1 MDQTANVGNDTAPTE
16 EVSTVEQAKPQT
28 LEEIRKARV
37 EKLTPKLEVVEEPES
52 IEENIGE
59 TDVADANEE
68 VEEVEKI
75 DGIEEIED
83 GKNTKEVEGGE
94 GVLSQIDWDE
104 LDDDS
109 RSEIAIQAM
118 ELLPPEKLG
127 ELAKK
132 MGSGSGKRIGEL
144 TSQIKELKS
153 ELESKSAAL
162 SSSLDT
168 IIAPSNALASVTT
181 EDELESI
188 ETETK
193 RNIRFYQNWLAG
205 DEDTFEHKGT
215 EYTRSD
221 IVQYISSLQDRYD
234 DLPKQRKYLKRL
246 EVANN
251 EAKELDSKAKEEFPW
266 LGDDESETNVEYKKM
281 IGSEDMAVLTKV
293 APALAAK
300 LKYQLAHAA
309 TNMVKPKVTQNKKI
323 IIPRKLPKNAVS
335 GSTASNSRQTLESNQ
350 INKLKEAAKK
360 GNLIA
365 ARQLR
370 QLQINS
376 RYK

>member
-1 MDQTANVGNDTAPTE
+1 MSNIENGGNDTAPQE

-37 EKLTPKLEVVEEPES
+37 EKLTVEPT
-52 IEENIGE
+52 E
-59 TDVADANEE
+59 TATE
-68 VEEVEKI
+68 VEEVQSSEELEEVDSEESADEPELV
-75 DGIEEIED
+75 DGAESTEESE
-83 GKNTKEVEGGE
+83 EEGDQPQDE

-109 RSEIAIQAM
+109 RSQIAIQAM
-118 ELLPPEKLG
+118 EILPPEKLG

-153 ELESKSAAL
+153 ELESKNAAL

-168 IIAPSNALASVTT
+168 VIAPANALASVTT

-188 ETETK
+188 EKETK
-193 RNIRFYQNWLAG
+193 SNIRFYQKWLTG
-205 DEDTFEHKGT
+205 DEDVFEYQGK

-221 IVQYISSLQDRYD
+221 IGDYVSALQDRND
-234 DLPKQRKYLKRL
+234 ALPQQRKYLKKL
-246 EVANN
+246 H
-251 EAKELDSKAKEEFPW
+251 EAEEQAKQMKSKSSEEFSW
-266 LGDDESETNVEYKKM
+266 LSEDDSETNIAYKEM
-281 IGSEDMAVLTKV
+281 VSSEDMAIVSKI
-293 APALAAK
+293 APALAAR

-309 TNMVKPKVTQNKKI
+309 TNMVKPKVKKTKKI

-335 GSTASNSRQTLESNQ
+335 GTTASNSRNTVESNQ
-350 INKLKEAAKK
+350 IKTLREAANK

-365 ARQLR
+365 ARKLR
-370 QLQINS
+370 QIQINS

>member
-1 MDQTANVGNDTAPTE
+1 MEQETAIEGNDTALSEE

-37 EKLTPKLEVVEEPES
+37 EKLTPTPEVVEESKEVT
-52 IEENIGE
+52 EEEPTEEASEVEKTEE
-59 TDVADANEE
+59 TEVEETTEE
-68 VEEVEKI
+68 VEE
-75 DGIEEIED
+75 
-83 GKNTKEVEGGE
+83 GE

-109 RSEIAIQAM
+109 RSNIALQAM
-118 ELLPPEKLG
+118 EVLPPEKLG

-144 TSQIKELKS
+144 VSQVKELKS
-153 ELESKSAAL
+153 ELESKDAAL
-162 SSSLDT
+162 SGSLDKVIT
-168 IIAPSNALASVTT
+168 PSNALASVTT
-181 EDELESI
+181 EEELDNISK
-188 ETETK
+188 ETK
-193 RNIRFYQNWLAG
+193 DNIRFYQNWLAG
-205 DEDTFEHKGT
+205 DDDVFEHKGS

-221 IVQYISSLQDRYD
+221 IVQYISSLQDKYD
-234 DLPKQRKYLKRL
+234 ELPKQRKYLRRL
-246 EVANN
+246 ESATK
-251 EAKELDSKAKEEFPW
+251 EAEELNSKANEEFTW
-266 LGDDESETNVEYKKM
+266 LGDDASETHAEYKKM
-281 IGSEDMAVLTKV
+281 IGSEDMAIVSKI

-309 TNMVKPKVTQNKKI
+309 TNMVKPKVTRKKKI
-323 IIPRKLPKNAVS
+323 IIPRKAPQNAVS
-335 GSTASNSRQTLESNQ
+335 GSSASNSRQTKESNQ
-350 INKLKEAAKK
+350 IKQLREAASK

-376 RYK
+376 RYN

>member
-1 MDQTANVGNDTAPTE
+1 MDETATEGNDVALHE
-16 EVSTVEQAKPQT
+16 EDASTVEQAKPQT
-28 LEEIRKARV
+28 LEDIRKARV
-37 EKLTPKLEVVEEPES
+37 EKLTPTLETVEEPEEVK
-52 IEENIGE
+52 EEEPTEEVSEVEETEETEAGE
-59 TDVADANEE
+59 VTEE
-68 VEEVEKI
+68 VEES
-75 DGIEEIED
+75 
-83 GKNTKEVEGGE
+83 E

-104 LDDDS
+104 IDDDS
-109 RSEIAIQAM
+109 RSEIALQAM
-118 ELLPPEKLG
+118 EVLPPEKLG

-153 ELESKSAAL
+153 ELDSKNAAL

-168 IIAPSNALASVTT
+168 VIAPRNALASVTT

-188 ETETK
+188 EKETK
-193 RNIRFYQNWLAG
+193 DNIRYYQRWLAG
-205 DEDTFEHKGT
+205 DEDTFEYNGG
-215 EYTRSD
+215 EYTRGD
-221 IVQYISSLQDRYD
+221 IVQYISSLQDKYD
-234 DLPKQRKYLKRL
+234 DLPKQRKYLSRL
-246 EVANN
+246 ANAQK
-251 EAKELDSKAKEEFPW
+251 EAEELSSKAKEEFTW
-266 LGDDESETNVEYKKM
+266 IEDEESPTQLEYKKM
-281 IGSEDMAVLTKV
+281 ISSEDMAIVSKV

-309 TNMVKPKVTQNKKI
+309 TNMVKPKVTRKKKI
-323 IIPRKLPKNAVS
+323 IIPKKVPRNAVS
-335 GSTASNSRQTLESNQ
+335 GSTATNSRNTVESN
-350 INKLKEAAKK
+350 NVKKLKEAASK

>member
-1 MDQTANVGNDTAPTE
+1 MDQTANEGNDTALTE

-37 EKLTPKLEVVEEPES
+37 EKLSPTPQAVEEPTE
-52 IEENIGE
+52 
-59 TDVADANEE
+59 
-68 VEEVEKI
+68 
-75 DGIEEIED
+75 
-83 GKNTKEVEGGE
+83 TKEVEVTEEESDASDETEVTEETTEETEEETTAEAEEGE

-118 ELLPPEKLG
+118 EVLPPEKLG

-153 ELESKSAAL
+153 ELESKNAAL

-168 IIAPSNALASVTT
+168 VIAPSNALASVTT

-193 RNIRFYQNWLAG
+193 NNIRFYQNWLAG
-205 DEDTFEHKGT
+205 DEDTFEHQGS

-246 EVANN
+246 ENANN
-251 EAKELDSKAKEEFPW
+251 EAKELNSKAKEEFPW
-266 LGDDESETNVEYKKM
+266 LGDDESDTNVEYKKM

-309 TNMVKPKVTQNKKI
+309 TNMVKPKVTRKKKI

-335 GSTASNSRQTLESNQ
+335 GSTASNSRQTVESNQ
-350 INKLKEAAKK
+350 VKKLKEAAGK

>member
-1 MDQTANVGNDTAPTE
+1 MDQTANEGNDTALTEE

-28 LEEIRKARV
+28 LEEIRQARV
-37 EKLTPKLEVVEEPES
+37 EKLTPKPEVVEESEETQEEETEETVAESNTEIPEETQ
-52 IEENIGE
+52 EEEAEE
-59 TDVADANEE
+59 TTEE
-68 VEEVEKI
+68 VEE
-75 DGIEEIED
+75 
-83 GKNTKEVEGGE
+83 GE

-118 ELLPPEKLG
+118 EVLPPEKLG

-153 ELESKSAAL
+153 ELESKDAAL

-168 IIAPSNALASVTT
+168 VIAPTNALASVTT
-181 EDELESI
+181 EDELKNI
-188 ETETK
+188 EKETK
-193 RNIRFYQNWLAG
+193 ENIRFYQNWLAG
-205 DEDTFEHKGT
+205 DDDVFEYKGD
-215 EYTRSD
+215 EYTRAD
-221 IVQYISSLQDRYD
+221 IVKYISNLQDKYD

-246 EVANN
+246 ESAKE
-251 EAKELDSKAKEEFPW
+251 EAKELNSKALEEFSW
-266 LGDDESETNVEYKKM
+266 LEDDASEVHAEYKKM
-281 IGSEDMAVLTKV
+281 VSSEDMAIISKI
-293 APALAAK
+293 APAVSAR

-309 TNMVKPKVTQNKKI
+309 ANMVKPKVSRKKKI

-335 GSTASNSRQTLESNQ
+335 SSTSSNSRQTVESNQ
-350 INKLKEAAKK
+350 VKKLKEAAGK
-360 GNLIA
+360 GNLMA

>member
-1 MDQTANVGNDTAPTE
+1 MDEITANEGNDTALQEE
-16 EVSTVEQAKPQT
+16 EVSTVEQAKPRT
-28 LEEIRKARV
+28 LEDIRKARV
-37 EKLTPKLEVVEEPES
+37 EKLTPKPEVVEESEEVTEEEPTEEASEVEETEETES
-52 IEENIGE
+52 EE
-59 TDVADANEE
+59 TTEE
-68 VEEVEKI
+68 VEES
-75 DGIEEIED
+75 
-83 GKNTKEVEGGE
+83 E

-109 RSEIAIQAM
+109 RSQIAIQAM
-118 ELLPPEKLG
+118 EVLPPEKLG

-153 ELESKSAAL
+153 ELDSKNAVL
-162 SSSLDT
+162 SSSLDKV
-168 IIAPSNALASVTT
+168 ISPVGSLASVTT
-181 EDELESI
+181 EEALDDI
-188 ETETK
+188 EKETK
-193 RNIRFYQNWLAG
+193 DNIRFYQNWLAG
-205 DEDTFEHKGT
+205 DDDVFEHKGS

-221 IVQYISSLQDRYD
+221 IVQYISSLQDKYD
-234 DLPKQRKYLKRL
+234 DLPKQRKYLRRL
-246 EVANN
+246 NDATK
-251 EAKELDSKAKEEFPW
+251 EAEELNSKAVEEFSW
-266 LGDDESETNVEYKKM
+266 FTDEESETHAEYKKM
-281 IGSEDMAVLTKV
+281 VSSEDMAIVSKV

-309 TNMVKPKVTQNKKI
+309 TNMVKPKATRKKKI
-323 IIPRKLPKNAVS
+323 IIPRKAPQNATT
-335 GSTASNSRQTLESNQ
+335 GSTASNSRQTVESNQ
-350 INKLKEAAKK
+350 VKQLREAAQK

>member
-1 MDQTANVGNDTAPTE
+1 MQISVMDQTENVGNDTAPSE

-28 LEEIRKARV
+28 LEEIRQARV
-37 EKLTPKLEVVEEPES
+37 EKLSPTQEQPEESEPVA
-52 IEENIGE
+52 EEE
-59 TDVADANEE
+59 ATEDVSE
-68 VEEVEKI
+68 VEETEVSEQ
-75 DGIEEIED
+75 EETAE
-83 GKNTKEVEGGE
+83 EVLGGE

-109 RSEIAIQAM
+109 RSQIAIQAM
-118 ELLPPEKLG
+118 EVLPPEKLG

-168 IIAPSNALASVTT
+168 VIAPTNALATVTT

-188 ETETK
+188 EKETK
-193 RNIRFYQNWLAG
+193 NNIRFYQNWLAG
-205 DEDTFEHKGT
+205 DDDIFEHRGS

-246 EVANN
+246 EKANKDA
-251 EAKELDSKAKEEFPW
+251 EELNSKAKDEFTW
-266 LGDDESETNVEYKKM
+266 LEDDESETNLEYRKM
-281 IGSEDMAVLTKV
+281 VSSEDMAIVAKV

-309 TNMVKPKVTQNKKI
+309 TNMVKPTVNRKKKI
-323 IIPRKLPKNAVS
+323 IIPRKLPKNALS
-335 GSTASNSRQTLESNQ
+335 GNTASNSRQTVESNQ
-350 INKLKEAAKK
+350 MKKLKEAAGK
-360 GNLIA
+360 GNLMA
-365 ARQLR
+365 ARQIR

>member
-1 MDQTANVGNDTAPTE
+1 MDETAIEGNDVALPE
-16 EVSTVEQAKPQT
+16 EDASTVEQAKPQT
-28 LEEIRKARV
+28 LEDIRKARV
-37 EKLTPKLEVVEEPES
+37 EKLTPTLETVEEPEEVK
-52 IEENIGE
+52 EEE
-59 TDVADANEE
+59 PTEEASE
-68 VEEVEKI
+68 VEET
-75 DGIEEIED
+75 EEAE
-83 GKNTKEVEGGE
+83 TEETTAEVEESE

-104 LDDDS
+104 IDDDS
-109 RSEIAIQAM
+109 RSEIALQAM
-118 ELLPPEKLG
+118 EVLPPEKLG

-144 TSQIKELKS
+144 TSQIKELKN
-153 ELESKSAAL
+153 ELDSKNAAL

-168 IIAPSNALASVTT
+168 VIAPSNALSSITT

-188 ETETK
+188 EKETK
-193 RNIRFYQNWLAG
+193 DNIRFYQKWLAG
-205 DEDTFEHKGT
+205 DDDTFEYKGG

-221 IVQYISSLQDRYD
+221 IVQYISSLQDKYD
-234 DLPKQRKYLKRL
+234 DLPKQRKYLSRL
-246 EVANN
+246 ANAQK
-251 EAKELDSKAKEEFPW
+251 EAEDLASKAKEEFTW
-266 LGDDESETNVEYKKM
+266 LEDDESETQLEYKKM
-281 IGSEDMAVLTKV
+281 IGSEDMAIVSKL

-309 TNMVKPKVTQNKKI
+309 TNMVKPITKKKKKI
-323 IIPRKLPKNAVS
+323 IIPKKVPQNAVS
-335 GSTASNSRQTLESNQ
+335 GSSATNSRNTVESN
-350 INKLKEAAKK
+350 NVKKLKEAASK

>member
-1 MDQTANVGNDTAPTE
+1 MDQTANEGNDTALTE

-37 EKLTPKLEVVEEPES
+37 EKLSPTPEVVEESEEAQEVEEES
-52 IEENIGE
+52 VDEIQTEAEETTEAEVEE
-59 TDVADANEE
+59 TTEE
-68 VEEVEKI
+68 VEE
-75 DGIEEIED
+75 
-83 GKNTKEVEGGE
+83 GE

-109 RSEIAIQAM
+109 RSQIAIQAM
-118 ELLPPEKLG
+118 EVLPPEKLG

-168 IIAPSNALASVTT
+168 VIAPSNALASVTT

-193 RNIRFYQNWLAG
+193 NNIRFYQNWLAG
-205 DEDTFEHKGT
+205 DEDTFEHQGS

-246 EVANN
+246 ENANN
-251 EAKELDSKAKEEFPW
+251 EAKELNSKAQEEFPW
-266 LGDDESETNVEYKKM
+266 LGDDESDTNVEYKKM

-309 TNMVKPKVTQNKKI
+309 TNMVKPKVTRKKKI

-335 GSTASNSRQTLESNQ
+335 GSTASNSRQTVESNQ
-350 INKLKEAAKK
+350 VKKLKEAAGK

>member
-1 MDQTANVGNDTAPTE
+1 MQISVMDQTENVGNDTAPSE

-28 LEEIRKARV
+28 LEEIRQARV
-37 EKLTPKLEVVEEPES
+37 EKLSPTQEQPEESEPVA
-52 IEENIGE
+52 EEE
-59 TDVADANEE
+59 ATEDVSE
-68 VEEVEKI
+68 VEETEVSEQ
-75 DGIEEIED
+75 EETAE
-83 GKNTKEVEGGE
+83 EVLGGE

-109 RSEIAIQAM
+109 RSQIAIQAM
-118 ELLPPEKLG
+118 EVLPPEKLG

-144 TSQIKELKS
+144 TSQIKELKG

-168 IIAPSNALASVTT
+168 VIAPTNALATVTT

-188 ETETK
+188 EKETK
-193 RNIRFYQNWLAG
+193 NNIRFYQNWLAG
-205 DEDTFEHKGT
+205 DDDIFEHRGS

-221 IVQYISSLQDRYD
+221 IVQYISSLQDKYD

-246 EVANN
+246 EKANKDA
-251 EAKELDSKAKEEFPW
+251 EELNSKAKDEFTW
-266 LGDDESETNVEYKKM
+266 LEDDESETNLEYRKM
-281 IGSEDMAVLTKV
+281 VSSEDMAIVAKV

-309 TNMVKPKVTQNKKI
+309 TNMVKPTVNRKKKI
-323 IIPRKLPKNAVS
+323 IIPRKLPKNALS
-335 GSTASNSRQTLESNQ
+335 GNTASNSRQTVESNQ
-350 INKLKEAAKK
+350 MKKLKEAAGK
-360 GNLIA
+360 GNLMA
-365 ARQLR
+365 ARQIR

>member
-1 MDQTANVGNDTAPTE
+1 MDEITANEGNDTALQEE
-16 EVSTVEQAKPQT
+16 EVSTVEQAKPRT
-28 LEEIRKARV
+28 LEDIRKARV
-37 EKLTPKLEVVEEPES
+37 EKLTPKPEAVEESEEVTEEEPTEEASEVEETEETES
-52 IEENIGE
+52 EE
-59 TDVADANEE
+59 TTEE
-68 VEEVEKI
+68 VEES
-75 DGIEEIED
+75 
-83 GKNTKEVEGGE
+83 E

-109 RSEIAIQAM
+109 RSQIAIQAM
-118 ELLPPEKLG
+118 EVLPPEKLG

-153 ELESKSAAL
+153 ELDSKNAAL
-162 SSSLDT
+162 SSSLDKV
-168 IIAPSNALASVTT
+168 ISPVGSLASVTT
-181 EDELESI
+181 EEALDEI
-188 ETETK
+188 EKETK
-193 RNIRFYQNWLAG
+193 DNIRFYQNWLAG
-205 DEDTFEHKGT
+205 DDDVFEHKGS

-221 IVQYISSLQDRYD
+221 IVQYISSLQDKYD
-234 DLPKQRKYLKRL
+234 DLPKQRKYLRRL
-246 EVANN
+246 NDATK
-251 EAKELDSKAKEEFPW
+251 EAEELNSKAVEEFSW
-266 LGDDESETNVEYKKM
+266 FTDEESETHAEYKKM
-281 IGSEDMAVLTKV
+281 VSSEDMAIVSKV

-309 TNMVKPKVTQNKKI
+309 TNMVKPKVTRKKKI
-323 IIPRKLPKNAVS
+323 IIPRKAPQNATT
-335 GSTASNSRQTLESNQ
+335 GSTASNSRQTVESNQ
-350 INKLKEAAKK
+350 VKQLREAAQK

>member
-1 MDQTANVGNDTAPTE
+1 MDQTENVGNDTAPTE

-28 LEEIRKARV
+28 LDEIRQARV
-37 EKLTPKLEVVEEPES
+37 EKLSPTQEQPEESEPVA
-52 IEENIGE
+52 EEE
-59 TDVADANEE
+59 ATEDASE
-68 VEEVEKI
+68 VEEA
-75 DGIEEIED
+75 EETESEE
-83 GKNTKEVEGGE
+83 TTEEAEGGE

-109 RSEIAIQAM
+109 RSQIAIQAM
-118 ELLPPEKLG
+118 EVLPPEKLG

-144 TSQIKELKS
+144 TSQIKELKG

-168 IIAPSNALASVTT
+168 VIAPTNALATVTT

-188 ETETK
+188 EKETK
-193 RNIRFYQNWLAG
+193 NNIRFYQNWLAG
-205 DEDTFEHKGT
+205 DDDIFEHRGS

-221 IVQYISSLQDRYD
+221 IVQYISSLQDKYD

-246 EVANN
+246 EKANKDA
-251 EAKELDSKAKEEFPW
+251 EELNSKAKDEFTW
-266 LGDDESETNVEYKKM
+266 LEDDESETNLEYRKM
-281 IGSEDMAVLTKV
+281 VSSEDMAIVAKV

-309 TNMVKPKVTQNKKI
+309 TNMVKPTVNRKKKI
-323 IIPRKLPKNAVS
+323 IIPRKLPKNALS
-335 GSTASNSRQTLESNQ
+335 GNTASNSRQTVESNQ
-350 INKLKEAAKK
+350 MKKLKEAAGK
-360 GNLIA
+360 GNLMA
-365 ARQLR
+365 ARQIR

>member
-1 MDQTANVGNDTAPTE
+1 MDQTANEGNDTALSEE

-37 EKLTPKLEVVEEPES
+37 EKLSPTPQAVEEPTE
-52 IEENIGE
+52 
-59 TDVADANEE
+59 
-68 VEEVEKI
+68 
-75 DGIEEIED
+75 
-83 GKNTKEVEGGE
+83 TKEVEVTEEESDASDETEVMEETTEETEEETTAEAEEGE

-118 ELLPPEKLG
+118 EVLPPEKLG

-153 ELESKSAAL
+153 ELESKNAAL

-168 IIAPSNALASVTT
+168 VIAPSNALASVTT

-193 RNIRFYQNWLAG
+193 NNIRFYQNWLAG
-205 DEDTFEHKGT
+205 DEDTFEHQGS

-246 EVANN
+246 ENANN
-251 EAKELDSKAKEEFPW
+251 EAKELNSKAKDEFPW
-266 LGDDESETNVEYKKM
+266 LGDDESDTNVEYKRM

-309 TNMVKPKVTQNKKI
+309 TNMVKPKVTRKKKI

-335 GSTASNSRQTLESNQ
+335 GSTASNSRQTVESNQ
-350 INKLKEAAKK
+350 VKKLKEAAGK

>member
-1 MDQTANVGNDTAPTE
+1 MDEIAIEGNDTALQEE

-37 EKLTPKLEVVEEPES
+37 EKLTPTLETVEEPEEVK
-52 IEENIGE
+52 EEEPTEEASEVEE
-59 TDVADANEE
+59 TEQTETEEATEE
-68 VEEVEKI
+68 VEES
-75 DGIEEIED
+75 
-83 GKNTKEVEGGE
+83 E

-118 ELLPPEKLG
+118 EVLPPEKLG

-153 ELESKSAAL
+153 QLESKDAAL
-162 SSSLDT
+162 TGGLNKIVT
-168 IIAPSNALASVTT
+168 PSNALSSVNT
-181 EDELESI
+181 EEELNSI

-193 RNIRFYQNWLAG
+193 DNIRFYQNWLAG
-205 DEDTFEHKGT
+205 ENDTFEHRGT
-215 EYTRSD
+215 EYSRSD
-221 IVQYISSLQDRYD
+221 IVQYISSLQDKYD
-234 DLPKQRKYLKRL
+234 ELPKQRKYLRRL
-246 EVANN
+246 ASANK
-251 EAKELDSKAKEEFPW
+251 EAEELNSKAKEEFSW
-266 LGDDESETNVEYKKM
+266 LGDDASETYSEYTKM
-281 IGSEDMAVLTKV
+281 INSEDIAIVSRL
-293 APALAAK
+293 APALIAK

-309 TNMVKPKVTQNKKI
+309 ANMVKPKVTRKKKI
-323 IIPRKLPKNAVS
+323 IIPRKSPKNAVS
-335 GSTASNSRQTLESNQ
+335 GSSASNSRQTQETTKIKQ
-350 INKLKEAAKK
+350 LKEAAQK

-370 QLQINS
+370 QFQINS

>member
-1 MDQTANVGNDTAPTE
+1 MDQTANEGNDTALSEE

-37 EKLTPKLEVVEEPES
+37 EKLSPTPQAVEEPTE
-52 IEENIGE
+52 
-59 TDVADANEE
+59 
-68 VEEVEKI
+68 
-75 DGIEEIED
+75 
-83 GKNTKEVEGGE
+83 TKEVEVTEEESDASDETEVMEETTEETEEETTAEAEEGE

-118 ELLPPEKLG
+118 EVLPPEKLG

-153 ELESKSAAL
+153 ELESKNAAL

-168 IIAPSNALASVTT
+168 VIAPSNALASVTT

-193 RNIRFYQNWLAG
+193 NNIRFYQNWLAG
-205 DEDTFEHKGT
+205 DEDTFEHQGS

-246 EVANN
+246 ENANN
-251 EAKELDSKAKEEFPW
+251 EAKELNSKAKDEFPW
-266 LGDDESETNVEYKKM
+266 LGDDESDTNVEYKKM
-281 IGSEDMAVLTKV
+281 IGSEDMAVLTNV

-309 TNMVKPKVTQNKKI
+309 TNMVKPKVTRKKKI

-335 GSTASNSRQTLESNQ
+335 GSTASNSRQTVESNQ
-350 INKLKEAAKK
+350 VKKLKEAAGK

>member
-1 MDQTANVGNDTAPTE
+1 MDQTANEGNDTALTE

-37 EKLTPKLEVVEEPES
+37 EKLTPKLEVVEKPES
-52 IEENIGE
+52 IEENIEE
-59 TDVADANEE
+59 TDEANVTEE
-68 VEEVEKI
+68 T
-75 DGIEEIED
+75 EEIEETED
-83 GKNTKEVEGGE
+83 GENTKEVEGGE

-144 TSQIKELKS
+144 TSQIKELKGQ
-153 ELESKSAAL
+153 LESKDAAL
-162 SSSLDT
+162 TGSLEK
-168 IIAPSNALASVTT
+168 IIAPSGSLSSVTT
-181 EDELESI
+181 EEKLDQI
-188 ETETK
+188 EK
-193 RNIRFYQNWLAG
+193 DAKDSVRFYQNWLAG
-205 DEDTFEHKGT
+205 DDDVFEHNGN

-221 IVQYISSLQDRYD
+221 IVKYISSLQDTYD
-234 DLPKQRKYLKRL
+234 ELPKQRKYLRRL
-246 EVANN
+246 AEANE
-251 EAKELDSKAKEEFPW
+251 EAKVLDSRAKEEFSW
-266 LGDDESETNVEYKKM
+266 LGDEESETYSEYQRM
-281 IGSEDMAVLTKV
+281 ISSEDMAIVSKI
-293 APALAAK
+293 APAIAAK

-309 TNMVKPKVTQNKKI
+309 TNMVKPKSSTKKKI
-323 IIPRKLPKNAVS
+323 IIPRKLPQNAVS
-335 GSTASNSRQTLESNQ
+335 GSTASNSRQTRESNQ
-350 INKLKEAAKK
+350 VKQLREAAKK

>member
-1 MDQTANVGNDTAPTE
+1 MQISVMDQTEIVGNDTAPTE

-28 LEEIRKARV
+28 LDEIRQARV
-37 EKLTPKLEVVEEPES
+37 EKLSPKQEQPEESEPVA
-52 IEENIGE
+52 EEE
-59 TDVADANEE
+59 TTEDASE
-68 VEEVEKI
+68 VEET
-75 DGIEEIED
+75 EETESEE
-83 GKNTKEVEGGE
+83 TTEEAEGGE

-109 RSEIAIQAM
+109 RSQIAIQAM
-118 ELLPPEKLG
+118 EVLPPEKLG

-144 TSQIKELKS
+144 TSQIKELKG

-168 IIAPSNALASVTT
+168 VIAPISALATVTT

-188 ETETK
+188 EKETK
-193 RNIRFYQNWLAG
+193 NNIRFYQNWLAG
-205 DEDTFEHKGT
+205 DDDIFEHKGS

-221 IVQYISSLQDRYD
+221 IVQYISSLQDKYD

-246 EVANN
+246 EKANK
-251 EAKELDSKAKEEFPW
+251 EAEELNSKAKDEFTW
-266 LGDDESETNVEYKKM
+266 LEDDESETNLEYRKM
-281 IGSEDMAVLTKV
+281 VSSEDMAIIAKV

-309 TNMVKPKVTQNKKI
+309 TNMVKPTVNRKKKI
-323 IIPRKLPKNAVS
+323 IIPRKLPKNALS
-335 GSTASNSRQTLESNQ
+335 GNTASNSRQTVESNQ
-350 INKLKEAAKK
+350 MKKLKEAAGK
-360 GNLIA
+360 GNLMA
-365 ARQLR
+365 ARQIR

>member
-1 MDQTANVGNDTAPTE
+1 MDQTENEGNDTALPEE
-16 EVSTVEQAKPQT
+16 EVSIVEQAKPQT
-28 LEEIRKARV
+28 LEEIRQARV
-37 EKLTPKLEVVEEPES
+37 EKLTPKLETAEEPKEVAEEEPAEEVSEVEES
-52 IEENIGE
+52 EETEAGE
-59 TDVADANEE
+59 VTEE
-68 VEEVEKI
+68 VEES
-75 DGIEEIED
+75 
-83 GKNTKEVEGGE
+83 E

-104 LDDDS
+104 LDDNS

-118 ELLPPEKLG
+118 EVLPPEKLG

-153 ELESKSAAL
+153 ELEGKSAAL

-168 IIAPSNALASVTT
+168 VIAPTNALASVTT
-181 EDELESI
+181 EDELKNI

-193 RNIRFYQNWLAG
+193 SNIRFYQNWLAG
-205 DEDTFEHKGT
+205 DEDIFEYKGSD
-215 EYTRSD
+215 YTRSD
-221 IVQYISSLQDRYD
+221 IVKYISSLQDRCD

-246 EVANN
+246 EKAND
-251 EAKELDSKAKEEFPW
+251 EAKELESKAKEEFTW
-266 LGDDESETNVEYKKM
+266 FGDDESETHQEYRKM
-281 IGSEDMAVLTKV
+281 IGGEDMAVLKSI

-300 LKYQLAHAA
+300 LKYQLAHAV
-309 TNMVKPKVTQNKKI
+309 TNMVKPKVTRKKKI

-335 GSTASNSRQTLESNQ
+335 SSTASNSRQTVESNQ
-350 INKLKEAAKK
+350 VKKLKEAANK
-360 GNLIA
+360 GNLMA

>member
-1 MDQTANVGNDTAPTE
+1 MDQTENVGNDTAPSE

-28 LEEIRKARV
+28 LEEIRQARV
-37 EKLTPKLEVVEEPES
+37 EKLSPTQEQPEESEPVA
-52 IEENIGE
+52 EEE
-59 TDVADANEE
+59 ATEDVSE
-68 VEEVEKI
+68 VEETEVSEQ
-75 DGIEEIED
+75 EETAE
-83 GKNTKEVEGGE
+83 EVLGGE

-109 RSEIAIQAM
+109 RSQIAIQAM
-118 ELLPPEKLG
+118 EVLPPEKLG

-144 TSQIKELKS
+144 TSQIKELKG

-168 IIAPSNALASVTT
+168 VIAPTNALATVTT

-188 ETETK
+188 EKETK
-193 RNIRFYQNWLAG
+193 NNIRFYQNWLAG
-205 DEDTFEHKGT
+205 DDDIFEHRGS

-221 IVQYISSLQDRYD
+221 IVQYISSLQDKYD

-246 EVANN
+246 EKANKDA
-251 EAKELDSKAKEEFPW
+251 EELNSKAKDEFTW
-266 LGDDESETNVEYKKM
+266 LEDDESETNLEYRKM
-281 IGSEDMAVLTKV
+281 VSSEDMAIVAKV

-309 TNMVKPKVTQNKKI
+309 TNMVKPTVNRKKKI
-323 IIPRKLPKNAVS
+323 IIPRKLPKNALS
-335 GSTASNSRQTLESNQ
+335 GNTASNSRQTVESNQ
-350 INKLKEAAKK
+350 MKKLKEAAGK
-360 GNLIA
+360 GNLMA
-365 ARQLR
+365 ARQIR

>member
-1 MDQTANVGNDTAPTE
+1 MDEATIEGNDTALQE
-16 EVSTVEQAKPQT
+16 EVVSTVEQAKPPT
-28 LEEIRKARV
+28 LEDIRKARV
-37 EKLTPKLEVVEEPES
+37 EKLTPKPEAVEETKEP
-52 IEENIGE
+52 
-59 TDVADANEE
+59 EE
-68 VEEVEKI
+68 VEVAEEESEEPDEAEVTEETTEKS
-75 DGIEEIED
+75 EEETTA
-83 GKNTKEVEGGE
+83 KAEEGE

-118 ELLPPEKLG
+118 EVLPPEKLG
-127 ELAKK
+127 DLAKK

-153 ELESKSAAL
+153 ELESKDAAL
-162 SSSLDT
+162 QGSLDKVIT
-168 IIAPSNALASVTT
+168 PSNALADITT
-181 EDELESI
+181 QDQLDALEK
-188 ETETK
+188 ETK
-193 RNIRFYQNWLAG
+193 SNIRFYQKWLAS
-205 DEDTFEHKGT
+205 DEDTFEYKGT

-234 DLPKQRKYLKRL
+234 EVPKQRKYLKRL
-246 EVANN
+246 ESAQ
-251 EAKELDSKAKEEFPW
+251 KESEELNSKALDEFSW
-266 LGDDESETNVEYKKM
+266 LEDDTSETYKEYKKM
-281 IGSEDMAVLTKV
+281 ISSEDLAILSKV
-293 APALAAK
+293 APTVLSR

-309 TNMVKPKVTQNKKI
+309 ANMVKPKVTRKKKI
-323 IIPRKLPKNAVS
+323 IIPRKVPKNAVS
-335 GSTASNSRQTLESNQ
+335 GNTASNSRQTVESNQ
-350 INKLKEAAKK
+350 VKKLKEAARK

>member
-1 MDQTANVGNDTAPTE
+1 MQISIMDQTETVGNDTAPTE

-28 LEEIRKARV
+28 LDEIRQARV
-37 EKLTPKLEVVEEPES
+37 EKLSPTQEQPEESEPVAEEEATEDASEVVET
-52 IEENIGE
+52 EETEHEE
-59 TDVADANEE
+59 TTEE
-68 VEEVEKI
+68 A
-75 DGIEEIED
+75 
-83 GKNTKEVEGGE
+83 EGGE

-109 RSEIAIQAM
+109 RSQIAIQAM
-118 ELLPPEKLG
+118 EVLPPEKLG

-168 IIAPSNALASVTT
+168 VIAPTNALATVTT

-188 ETETK
+188 ERETK
-193 RNIRFYQNWLAG
+193 NNIRFYQNWLAG
-205 DEDTFEHKGT
+205 DDDTFEHQGS

-221 IVQYISSLQDRYD
+221 IVQYISGLQDKYD

-246 EVANN
+246 EKANK
-251 EAKELDSKAKEEFPW
+251 EAEELNSKAKDEFTW
-266 LGDDESETNVEYKKM
+266 LEDDESETNLEYKKM
-281 IGSEDMAVLTKV
+281 VSSEDMAIIAKV

-309 TNMVKPKVTQNKKI
+309 TNMVKPTVNRKKKI
-323 IIPRKLPKNAVS
+323 IIPRKLPKNALS
-335 GSTASNSRQTLESNQ
+335 GNTASNSRQTVESNQ
-350 INKLKEAAKK
+350 MKKLKEAAGK
-360 GNLIA
+360 GNLMA
-365 ARQLR
+365 ARQIR

>member
-1 MDQTANVGNDTAPTE
+1 MDQTANEGNDTALSEE

-37 EKLTPKLEVVEEPES
+37 EKLSPTPQAVEEPTE
-52 IEENIGE
+52 
-59 TDVADANEE
+59 
-68 VEEVEKI
+68 
-75 DGIEEIED
+75 
-83 GKNTKEVEGGE
+83 TKEVEVTEEESDASDETEVTEETTEETEEETTAEAEEGE

-118 ELLPPEKLG
+118 EVLPPEKLG

-153 ELESKSAAL
+153 ELESKNAAL

-168 IIAPSNALASVTT
+168 VIAPSNALASVTT

-193 RNIRFYQNWLAG
+193 NNIRFYQNWLAG
-205 DEDTFEHKGT
+205 DEDTFEHQGS

-246 EVANN
+246 ENANN
-251 EAKELDSKAKEEFPW
+251 EAKELNSKAKDEFPW
-266 LGDDESETNVEYKKM
+266 LGDDESDTNVEYKKM

-309 TNMVKPKVTQNKKI
+309 TNMVKPKVTRKKKI

-335 GSTASNSRQTLESNQ
+335 GSTASNSRQTVESNQ
-350 INKLKEAAKK
+350 VKKLKEAAGK

>member
-1 MDQTANVGNDTAPTE
+1 MQKSIMDQTANEGNDTALTE

-28 LEEIRKARV
+28 LDEIRQARV
-37 EKLTPKLEVVEEPES
+37 EKLTPKQDQPEQSEPVAMEEATE
-52 IEENIGE
+52 
-59 TDVADANEE
+59 DASE
-68 VEEVEKI
+68 VEEIQET
-75 DGIEEIED
+75 DAEETAKKVK
-83 GKNTKEVEGGE
+83 GSE
-94 GVLSQIDWDE
+94 GVLSHIDWDE
-104 LDDDS
+104 LDDNS

-118 ELLPPEKLG
+118 ELLPPDKLG

-153 ELESKSAAL
+153 ELESKNAAL

-168 IIAPSNALASVTT
+168 VIAPSGALATVTT

-188 ETETK
+188 EKETK
-193 RNIRFYQNWLAG
+193 NNIRFYQNWLAG
-205 DEDTFEHKGT
+205 DDDIFEHKGS

-221 IVQYISSLQDRYD
+221 IVNYISGLQDKYD
-234 DLPKQRKYLKRL
+234 ELPKQRKYLKRL
-246 EVANN
+246 EVAQK
-251 EAKELDSKAKEEFPW
+251 EAEELNSKAKSEFSW
-266 LGDDESETNVEYKKM
+266 MEDDESNTNLEYKKM
-281 IGSEDMAVLTKV
+281 VSSEDMAIIAKI

-309 TNMVKPKVTQNKKI
+309 TNMVKPVNVRNKKI
-323 IIPRKLPKNAVS
+323 IIPRKLPNNAVS
-335 GSTASNSRQTLESNQ
+335 GSSASNSRQTIESNQ
-350 INKLKEAAKK
+350 VIKLREAAGK
-360 GNLIA
+360 GNLLA
-365 ARQLR
+365 VRQLR

>member
-1 MDQTANVGNDTAPTE
+1 MQISIMDQTANEGNDTALTE

-28 LEEIRKARV
+28 LAEIRQARV
-37 EKLTPKLEVVEEPES
+37 EKLSPTQEQPEESEPVAEEETTEEVS
-52 IEENIGE
+52 
-59 TDVADANEE
+59 E
-68 VEEVEKI
+68 VEETEEAVE
-75 DGIEEIED
+75 EESTE
-83 GKNTKEVEGGE
+83 EAEGSE

-104 LDDDS
+104 LDDNS

-118 ELLPPEKLG
+118 EVLPPEKLG

-153 ELESKSAAL
+153 ELESKNAAL

-168 IIAPSNALASVTT
+168 VIAPSNALASVTT
-181 EDELESI
+181 EDELENI
-188 ETETK
+188 EKETK
-193 RNIRFYQNWLAG
+193 NNIRFYQNWLAG
-205 DEDTFEHKGT
+205 DEDTFEHQGS

-221 IVQYISSLQDRYD
+221 IVQYISGLQDRYD

-246 EVANN
+246 ENANT
-251 EAKELDSKAKEEFPW
+251 EAKELNSKAKEEFPW
-266 LGDDESETNVEYKKM
+266 MGDDESDTNLEYSKM

-309 TNMVKPKVTQNKKI
+309 TNMVKPKVTRKKKI

-335 GSTASNSRQTLESNQ
+335 GSTSSNSRQTMESNQ
-350 INKLKEAAKK
+350 VKKLKEAAGK

>member
-1 MDQTANVGNDTAPTE
+1 MQISVMDQTENVGNDTAPSE

-28 LEEIRKARV
+28 LEEIRQARV
-37 EKLTPKLEVVEEPES
+37 EKLSPTQEQPEESEPVA
-52 IEENIGE
+52 EEE
-59 TDVADANEE
+59 ATEDVSE
-68 VEEVEKI
+68 VEETEVSEQ
-75 DGIEEIED
+75 EETAE
-83 GKNTKEVEGGE
+83 EVLGGE

-109 RSEIAIQAM
+109 RSQIAIQAM
-118 ELLPPEKLG
+118 EVLPPEKLG

-144 TSQIKELKS
+144 TSQIKELKG

-168 IIAPSNALASVTT
+168 VIAPTNALATVTT

-188 ETETK
+188 EKETK
-193 RNIRFYQNWLAG
+193 NNIRFYQNWLAG
-205 DEDTFEHKGT
+205 DDDIFEHRGS

-221 IVQYISSLQDRYD
+221 IVQYISSLQDKYD

-246 EVANN
+246 EAANK
-251 EAKELDSKAKEEFPW
+251 EAEELNSKAKDEFTW
-266 LGDDESETNVEYKKM
+266 LEDDESETNLEYRKM
-281 IGSEDMAVLTKV
+281 VSSEDMAIVAKV

-309 TNMVKPKVTQNKKI
+309 TNMVKPTVNRKKKI
-323 IIPRKLPKNAVS
+323 IIPRKLPKNALS
-335 GSTASNSRQTLESNQ
+335 GNTASNSRQTVESNQ
-350 INKLKEAAKK
+350 MKKLKEAAGK
-360 GNLIA
+360 GNLMA
-365 ARQLR
+365 ARQIR

>member
-1 MDQTANVGNDTAPTE
+1 MDQTANEGNDTALSEE

-37 EKLTPKLEVVEEPES
+37 EKLSPTPQAAEEPT
-52 IEENIGE
+52 E
-59 TDVADANEE
+59 TEE
-68 VEEVEKI
+68 VEVTEEESDASDETEVM
-75 DGIEEIED
+75 EETTEE
-83 GKNTKEVEGGE
+83 TEEETTAEAEEGE

-109 RSEIAIQAM
+109 RSQIAIQAM
-118 ELLPPEKLG
+118 EVLPPEKLG

-153 ELESKSAAL
+153 ELESKNAAL

-168 IIAPSNALASVTT
+168 VIAPSNALASVTT

-193 RNIRFYQNWLAG
+193 NNIRFYQNWLAG
-205 DEDTFEHKGT
+205 DEDTFEHQGS

-246 EVANN
+246 ENANN
-251 EAKELDSKAKEEFPW
+251 EAKELNSKAKDEFPW
-266 LGDDESETNVEYKKM
+266 LGDDESDTNVEYKKM

-309 TNMVKPKVTQNKKI
+309 TNMVKPKVTRKKKI

-335 GSTASNSRQTLESNQ
+335 GSTASNSRQTVESNQ
-350 INKLKEAAKK
+350 VKKLKEAAGK